1 MLLMLARSL
10 CTPGVRDS
18 AKWRR
23 TPLQERIR
31 AVPTNPAWS
40 DITYGASRRLCTM
53 AKATP
58 VAGRDQPNGPPSPTC
73 PNSVR
78 RRTPRA
84 IVADPWNFT
93 RRRRQ
98 ESVERQGRV

>member
-1 MLLMLARSL
+1 
-10 CTPGVRDS
+10 
-18 AKWRR
+18 
-23 TPLQERIR
+23 
-31 AVPTNPAWS
+31 
-40 DITYGASRRLCTM
+40 
-53 AKATP
+53 
-58 VAGRDQPNGPPSPTC
+58 
-73 PNSVR
+73 VR

>member
-53 AKATP
+53 AKARP
-58 VAGRDQPNGPPSPTC
+58 ASGMAHPNEPPSPTC
-73 PNSVR
+73 PKPGS
-78 RRTPRA
+78 TPG
-84 IVADPWNFT
+84 I
-93 RRRRQ
+93 
-98 ESVERQGRV
+98 GRP